1 MEKMQEAKALDHQ
14 REIKIAELNAQ
25 VAGVNAEVNAAREK
39 HLADQETAK
48 QLNLT
53 TSMQAMH
60 LQVANMKVAAL
71 AREMSATL
79 VATAVDVEDIEGQHG
94 ATPVEGQHEVV
105 PVDLAPAVEGQ
116 HEAIPVVEGQHEAV
130 PVVEGQHEVVPV
142 VEGQHEVVPVVKG
155 QHGVVGNVQLSPAA
169 LASSS
174 FNKFSS
180 PVEKVLCPD
189 ENFFSPDDNN
199 LFSPIDKS
207 PNADGLLHEEPT
219 RDAQCLVMAKADIHE
234 ARASRNTSATQP
246 SPPQDS
252 LPLAKGFDKAALR
265 KPAANNGNKAPK
277 AASRN
282 TSATRPSPP
291 QDFLS
296 LIKGFDKSALRKPT
310 AKKKR
315 PRAATKG
322 GGFHEELAAKLSHL
336 RVSSPSID
344 WVESPE

>member
-71 AREMSATL
+71 AREMSAAL

-116 HEAIPVVEGQHEAV
+116 HEAV

-142 VEGQHEVVPVVKG
+142 VEGQHDVVQVVKG
-155 QHGVVGNVQLSPAA
+155 QHESSAMCNSLLPRLPAPP
-169 LASSS
+169 L
-174 FNKFSS
+174 
-180 PVEKVLCPD
+180 
-189 ENFFSPDDNN
+189 
-199 LFSPIDKS
+199 
-207 PNADGLLHEEPT
+207 
-219 RDAQCLVMAKADIHE
+219 
-234 ARASRNTSATQP
+234 TS
-246 SPPQDS
+246 SPPQS
-252 LPLAKGFDKAALR
+252 KRSCVQMKSSSPQTIITSSPQSTSHQMRMACSTRSQPAMPSAWSWRRQIFMRPGPLATHRPHNHRHRRTPSLW
-265 KPAANNGNKAPK
+265 PK
-277 AASRN
+277 VSTRQPCASQPP
-282 TSATRPSPP
+282 TTATR
-291 QDFLS
+291 
-296 LIKGFDKSALRKPT
+296 
-310 AKKKR
+310 R
-315 PRAATKG
+315 PRRPLAT
-322 GGFHEELAAKLSHL
+322 HRPHSHRHRRTSFL
-336 RVSSPSID
+336 
-344 WVESPE
+344 